1 MIQKHRFISNS
12 TIAIYVNIIFKNSTA
27 FLHDYCSA
35 LTKHELKSALFPP
48 LFAFPFSFHFI
59 PIQLFLMLSMEITK
73 WVLIFICSVPSILQ
87 AVILVGTLGLE

>member
-35 LTKHELKSALFPP
+35 LTKHELKSALYLPF
-48 LFAFPFSFHFI
+48 LFLSILFPFNYF
-59 PIQLFLMLSMEITK
+59 
-73 WVLIFICSVPSILQ
+73 
-87 AVILVGTLGLE
+87 